1 MTERLAMNRKS
12 ASRLL
17 AVVLIA
23 IAAGCAKKI
32 TSVDPSFTTPEG
44 TFSSEARLIIHPDYP
59 TQLMNYADRPPIGV
73 GPEDPL
79 LGVTDRYAHGP
90 GVMVGN
96 IVDGTAANAYQVLR
110 RQPGGGYA
118 PLKDFLLR
126 PRLRWLES
134 QSEIYEFLDTQPN
147 DGFLPATYLG
157 RGLVSGTITPGAPL
171 TNVGTATP
179 VALTNMR
186 YSGIAFPADSL
197 FTTSWGAVPGAAGYW
212 IQVYQYAAATPDQK
226 VLSSAPAP
234 LALGQIRDF
243 FVAYVS
249 APDTSYKLGDPN
261 GKVFARK
268 IILRNSDYNVRIAAV
283 DSDGRLLGFTRGDL
297 DTLRSGTDY
306 SLYFRG
312 GVKVSPGGGAAPL
325 THMHGA
331 PPLEAPSMVASRR
344 SFSSG
349 R

>member
-1 MTERLAMNRKS
+1 MNRKT
-12 ASRLL
+12 ASRLAL
-17 AVVLIA
+17 ALTALLIA
-23 IAAGCAKKI
+23 VAAGCAKKI

-44 TFSSEARLIIHPDYP
+44 KLSPEARLIIHPDYP
-59 TQLMNYADRPPIGV
+59 TQLMNYTDRPPTGV

-79 LGVTDRYAHGP
+79 IGVTDRYAYGP
-90 GVMVGN
+90 GVMVGL
-96 IVDGTAANAYQVLR
+96 IVDGTAANAYQILR

-134 QSEIYEFLDTQPN
+134 QSELYDFLDTQPN
-147 DGFLPATYLG
+147 DGFLPATYVG
-157 RGLVSGTITPGAPL
+157 RGLVSGTITPAAPL

-179 VALTNMR
+179 VTLTNMR
-186 YSGIAFPADSL
+186 YSGSPFPADSL
-197 FTTSWGAVPGAAGYW
+197 FTASWGPVPGAAGYW

-243 FVAYVS
+243 FVAYVT
-249 APDTSYKLGDPN
+249 APDTSYQLGGPN
-261 GKVFARK
+261 GQVFARK
-268 IILRNSDYNVRIAAV
+268 IILRNTDYNVRVAAV

-306 SLYFRG
+306 ALYFRG
-312 GVKVSPGGGAAPL
+312 GVKVSPGGGGAPL
-325 THMHGA
+325 TRLHG
-331 PPLEAPSMVASRR
+331 PQPLEALNAVVSRGTSPPR
-344 SFSSG
+344 

>member
-1 MTERLAMNRKS
+1 MNRKS
-12 ASRLL
+12 ASRLALAL

-23 IAAGCAKKI
+23 IVAGCAKKI
-32 TSVDPSFTTPEG
+32 TNVDPSFTTPEG
-44 TFSSEARLIIHPDYP
+44 KFSTEARLIIHPDYP
-59 TQLMNYADRPPIGV
+59 TQLLNYADRPPTGV

-79 LGVTDRYAHGP
+79 LSVTDRYAHGP

-96 IVDGTAANAYQVLR
+96 IVDGTAANAYQILR

-134 QSEIYEFLDTQPN
+134 QSEIYEFLDSQPN
-147 DGFLPATYLG
+147 DGFLPATYVG
-157 RGLVSGTITPGAPL
+157 RGLVSGTITPGGPL

-179 VALTNMR
+179 VTLTNMR
-186 YSGIAFPADSL
+186 YSGSAFPADSL
-197 FTTSWGAVPGAAGYW
+197 FTASWGPVPGAAGYW

-249 APDTSYKLGDPN
+249 APDTSYKLGEAN
-261 GKVFARK
+261 GKIFARK
-268 IILRNSDYNVRIAAV
+268 IILRNSDYNVRVAAV
-283 DSDGRLLGFTRGDL
+283 DADGRLLGFTRGDL

-312 GVKVSPGGGAAPL
+312 GVKVSPGGGTGPQARMDGPRPL
-325 THMHGA
+325 D
-331 PPLEAPSMVASRR
+331 APSAVTSRR
-344 SFSSG
+344 ASFSG